1 MPAGATRLDAELVR
15 QGLARSR
22 RRAADLVAEGRVRV
36 AGQVARKPSQP
47 VPATSTIAVT
57 GTPDQYVSRGAHK
70 LAGALD
76 ALEAA
81 GSPVPVADRRCLD
94 AGASTGG
101 FTQVLLER
109 GATHVVAVDVGHDQL
124 APVLLADPRVE
135 SREGMNIRDL
145 RAQDVGG
152 QVELV
157 VADLSFIS
165 LTLVLRRLA
174 ALVRPDGDLFVLVKP
189 QFEVG
194 RERLGSSGVVTELD
208 GRVDAVRQVVR
219 AAGSVGRVDAVAPS
233 PLPGPKGNQEYF
245 LLVRPGVGRVMS
257 QDADAAVDAAV
268 RECRTMVIQ
277 DGGR

>member
-1 MPAGATRLDAELVR
+1 MPAGATRLDTELVR

-36 AGQVARKPSQP
+36 AGEVARKPSQA
-47 VPATSTIAVT
+47 VPATSEIAVT
-57 GTPDQYVSRGAHK
+57 GAPDPYVSRGAHK

-81 GSPVPVADRRCLD
+81 GMAVPVAGRRCLD

-109 GATHVVAVDVGHDQL
+109 GATYVTAVDVGHDQL
-124 APVLLADPRVE
+124 SPVLAADPRVE
-135 SREGMNIRDL
+135 SREGTNIRDL
-145 RAQDVGG
+145 VAQDVGG
-152 QVELV
+152 PVDLV

-165 LTLVLRRLA
+165 LTLVLPRLA
-174 ALVRPDGDLFVLVKP
+174 ALVRPAGDLLVLVKP

-194 RERLGSSGVVTELD
+194 RERLGSSGVVTD
-208 GRVDAVRQVVR
+208 PDWRVDAVRQVVE

-233 PLPGPKGNQEYF
+233 PLPGPKGNREYF
-245 LLVRPGVGRVMS
+245 LLLRPGVGPVLS
-257 QDADAAVDAAV
+257 QDAAAAVDAAV
-268 RECRTMVIQ
+268 REGRTTVIW